1 MHREIQMLRSD
12 KEAEQRAL
20 SEAKKV
26 FERAKVEMADD
37 IRMKESALAVLQRQ
51 IHECQLII
59 IQKE

>member
-20 SEAKKV
+20 AEAKKV

-37 IRMKESALAVLQRQ
+37 IRMKERAMAELQRK
-51 IHECQLII
+51 INECQLII